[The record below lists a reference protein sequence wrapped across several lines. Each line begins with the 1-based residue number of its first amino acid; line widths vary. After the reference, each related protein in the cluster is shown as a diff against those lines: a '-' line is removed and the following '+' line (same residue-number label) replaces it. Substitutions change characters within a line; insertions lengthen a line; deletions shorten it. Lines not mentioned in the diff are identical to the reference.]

1 MPSVWPVAIG
11 IFCSRSRNLRSPTDS
26 FSSTPSSPDRHYG
39 RSLHAWSSSTR
50 SSWFPSHFFSPVRSV
65 PPVPFLERHF
75 YFDVRREKKINKI
88 KDQRT
93 FQTFVLATLLEFLI
107 LKEGINKGRIVKRK
121 ESKRWKHLFKVESWG
136 KGRKEGRKRHDVEK
150 HNAAGKWRPGS
161 QQRTLEQ
168 LATSSTDISLFRE
181 SWLLATMYA
190 WKSQEFQRFR

>member
-65 PPVPFLERHF
+65 PPPVPFLERHF

-93 FQTFVLATLLEFLI
+93 FQTFVVVTLLEFLI
-107 LKEGINKGRIVKRK
+107 LKEGINKGRIVKT
-121 ESKRWKHLFKVESWG
+121 KRIETLKASFQSG
-136 KGRKEGRKRHDVEK
+136 KLGKRKEGRKEEARCGETQCRWQVAPRQP
-150 HNAAGKWRPGS
+150 AADA
-161 QQRTLEQ
+161 RT
-168 LATSSTDISLFRE
+168 TSN
-181 SWLLATMYA
+181 
-190 WKSQEFQRFR
+190 